1 MRGLTRLLRYRL
13 LVPILRRREPPVIPA
28 RGVMVGVICALNPFV
43 GAQMLIVSA
52 VWAIQRILA
61 PDWKFSVVAALA
73 WTWITNVLTLPFFYY
88 VFLVTGRLMLG
99 QWDQLLG
106 FETFRVELQTIL
118 DGQEA
123 GLSKIWN
130 VTEALITLWGIP
142 MFIGSVPWAVLG
154 GWLGYSWSL
163 RFIARYRRRARARFL
178 HRSRRMRNPVGR
190 VGNETA

>member
-61 PDWKFSVVAALA
+61 PGWKFSVVAALA

-178 HRSRRMRNPVGR
+178 HRSRRMRNPVAR